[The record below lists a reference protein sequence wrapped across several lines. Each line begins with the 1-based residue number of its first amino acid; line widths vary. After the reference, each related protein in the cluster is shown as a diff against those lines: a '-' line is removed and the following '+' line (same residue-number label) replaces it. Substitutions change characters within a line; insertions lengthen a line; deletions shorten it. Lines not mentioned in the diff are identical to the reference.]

1 MLYVFLSLVQ
11 LWPHSNQTQAF
22 GIFSVVIYKKK
33 WHLQPPRP
41 RFSGVKRIKKEKS
54 NSLLVRVNHLMT
66 RLLSVNS
73 NIFTFSCHHW
83 CDNAIWVSLQL
94 DKFSRTSVSGLE
106 ASSVW
111 AQLENCRRCPQQ
123 RYLLHTY
130 LNRLS
135 FIYIFQVFLV
145 LRSTLIILHQPP
157 PSYNRW

>member
-1 MLYVFLSLVQ
+1 MLYVFLSPVQ

-22 GIFSVVIYKKK
+22 GIFSFVTKK
-33 WHLQPPRP
+33 WHLQPPRL
-41 RFSGVKRIKKEKS
+41 RFSGVKRIKKEKC
-54 NSLLVRVNHLMT
+54 NPLLVRVNHLRT
-66 RLLSVNS
+66 RLLSVNR
-73 NIFTFSCHHW
+73 NIFTCSYHHW
-83 CDNAIWVSLQL
+83 CDNAIWILLQL
-94 DKFSRTSVSGLE
+94 DIFWRTSVSGLE

-111 AQLENCRRCPQQ
+111 AQLENCRKCPQP
-123 RYLLHTY
+123 RYLQHTY

>member
-1 MLYVFLSLVQ
+1 MLYVFLSPVQ

-22 GIFSVVIYKKK
+22 GIFSFITKK
-33 WHLQPPRP
+33 WHLQPPRL

-54 NSLLVRVNHLMT
+54 NPLLVRVNHLRT
-66 RLLSVNS
+66 RLLSVNR
-73 NIFTFSCHHW
+73 NIFTCSYHHW
-83 CDNAIWVSLQL
+83 CDNAIWISLQL
-94 DKFSRTSVSGLE
+94 VKFSRTSVSGLE

-111 AQLENCRRCPQQ
+111 AQLENCRKCPQP
-123 RYLLHTY
+123 RYQLHTY